1 MYIYIK
7 ESSPSKTQRPSAISA
22 ATPTPERH
30 SLQARLVLPL
40 LSCNVVLWTV
50 IVILTA
56 IDNTGRNHTLY
67 GMSTHKGKQILFIG
81 ELYARPT

>member
-22 ATPTPERH
+22 ATPMPERH
-30 SLQARLVLPL
+30 NLQVLPL
-40 LSCNVVLWTV
+40 LSCNVVLWTM